1 MPSPEYDIGQTF
13 YDLQD
18 YFNMDTAGQWNYM
31 MNFMAPGGSLSQMQE
46 SYQYL
51 EGQGLGVGQSWGDFQ
66 EYNPFDEHHYLSN
79 TVSASIVPEGGGD
92 HMNVDTGF
100 GIGGGSYMSVKA
112 LQDFLASSVLDY
124 SGDPEEGAGDW
135 HNPWS
140 DISGYATQLNPDEMM
155 EWLSSQPGTFMDTFA
170 YEGDIMQGLSEAYG
184 GEGADTFDA
193 YIQDYVDD
201 FNQWMLQN
209 LFTGGMPT
217 SDMGAEN
224 VQETYDLYSDP
235 PYSGPW
241 GEGGLGY
248 EYHYEDYLD
257 EGFSSLMEF
266 WNETGSGDLYE
277 GFSSPLYGFGSAAG
291 NEMFNQL
298 YGMYMP
304 TETDQA
310 GVGRAQ
316 EYADIQRDV
325 LRSGF
330 RTEYINP
337 VLAASGASGMAMSGV
352 DTEDLYEDYYS
363 ARENID
369 IDLENIMSGLYT
381 DFGDDWLLAQEEFA
395 GVFGAYEGNM
405 ADLLLAGV
413 HPTYGGQEVHLAD
426 CVQSTLGMYL
436 EAGYGPEAMQMATQ
450 ECYNSWSDSD
460 IWPEEPE
467 EEGP

>member
-1 MPSPEYDIGQTF
+1 M
-13 YDLQD
+13 
-18 YFNMDTAGQWNYM
+18 
-31 MNFMAPGGSLSQMQE
+31 
-46 SYQYL
+46 
-51 EGQGLGVGQSWGDFQ
+51 
-66 EYNPFDEHHYLSN
+66 
-79 TVSASIVPEGGGD
+79 SA
-92 HMNVDTGF
+92 
-100 GIGGGSYMSVKA
+100 A
-112 LQDFLASSVLDY
+112 
-124 SGDPEEGAGDW
+124 
-135 HNPWS
+135 
-140 DISGYATQLNPDEMM
+140 
-155 EWLSSQPGTFMDTFA
+155 
-170 YEGDIMQGLSEAYG
+170 
-184 GEGADTFDA
+184 
-193 YIQDYVDD
+193 
-201 FNQWMLQN
+201 
-209 LFTGGMPT
+209 
-217 SDMGAEN
+217 N
-224 VQETYDLYSDP
+224 VQEIYEEYSDEGHSP
-235 PYSGPW
+235 GGALPW
-241 GEGGLGY
+241 LANQF
-248 EYHYEDYLD
+248 EDYTE
-257 EGFSSLMEF
+257 EGFSSLMNYWDEMQ
-266 WNETGSGDLYE
+266 SGDFYE

-395 GVFGAYEGNM
+395 GMFGAYEGNM
-405 ADLLLAGV
+405 ADLLLSGV
-413 HPTYGGQEVHLAD
+413 DPILGNPYSSGQEVHLAD